1 MKKLILLLLFISLK
15 QISFSQVTNSVLASG
30 DWYQFSVDTTGVFK
44 IDRNL
49 LQQIGV
55 STSGLNPKKIHI
67 YGNGGTLLPVLNSDF
82 RYDDLQENAI
92 YIEGENDASFD
103 ASDYILF
110 YAKGPHDWEVNTI
123 NSNAQHRQ
131 NIYSDKAYYFITV
144 NDVDGKRIQ
153 NKVENTNNSSA
164 QITVFMILFF
174 KKKKKNP
181 FLLLV
186 QSGFIKMTLIF

>member
-1 MKKLILLLLFISLK
+1 M
-15 QISFSQVTNSVLASG
+15 
-30 DWYQFSVDTTGVFK
+30 
-44 IDRNL
+44 
-49 LQQIGV
+49 QQIGV

-92 YIEGENDASFD
+92 YIEGENDGSFD

-153 NKVENTNNSSA
+153 KRLKTLII
-164 QITVFMILFF
+164 QQLKLPFLMILFF
-174 KKKKKNP
+174 MKKKKNH
-181 FLLLV
+181 FCCWYTMV
-186 QSGFIKMTLIF
+186 F